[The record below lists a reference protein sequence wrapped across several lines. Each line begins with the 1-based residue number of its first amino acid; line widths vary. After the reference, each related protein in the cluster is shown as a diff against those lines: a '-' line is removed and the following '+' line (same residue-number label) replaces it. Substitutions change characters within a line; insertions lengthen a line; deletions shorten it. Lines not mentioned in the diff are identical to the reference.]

1 MSPDSTSPDR
11 TSAGLWPRGF
21 RVFTLDAGIG
31 NDGRHDLAVA
41 VSDVACTSAAMYTR
55 SRFAGASVLLSRTV
69 TQPQGVVVASRNAN
83 VATGEQGA
91 RDAAE
96 LADLAERGTGR
107 GPLLVASTGVIGR
120 PYPMPVIRSRLQA
133 DWPEPGDWADFATAI
148 MTTDTHPKLVQA
160 SVGGARIVG
169 VAKGVGMIE
178 PNLATM
184 LTFFATDAAVP
195 AAELAQIFG
204 RVVDVS
210 FNALSIDTDTSTSD
224 TAAIFANGVAGPVP
238 LAEFEQTLRQLAIE
252 LVTQIARDG
261 EGASKLITV
270 TVSGGR
276 DRDQARRVAKTI
288 VNSPLVKTMVHGAD
302 PNWGRVVM
310 AIGKNSDDLDIEPD
324 RVRVQLCGRGVYPD
338 VPGEELLAQ
347 LSQAMRGDSVD
358 IGVDLGIGD
367 GAFTVYG
374 CDLTAGYVRINAEY
388 TT

>member
-1 MSPDSTSPDR
+1 MTEFPQ
-11 TSAGLWPRGF
+11 GF
-21 RVFTLDAGIG
+21 RVFTLDVGIA
-31 NDGRHDLAVA
+31 NDGRHDLAA
-41 VSDVACTSAAMYTR
+41 FVSDRPCTSAAMYTQ
-55 SRFAGASVLLSRTV
+55 SRFSGPSVTYSRTV
-69 TQPQGVVVASRNAN
+69 TDPRGVVVASRNAN

-96 LADLAERGTGR
+96 LAELAAAQLGH

-120 PYPMPVIRSRLQA
+120 HYPMDTMRTRITEN
-133 DWPEPGDWADFATAI
+133 WPAAGDWLDFATAI

-160 SVGGARIVG
+160 QVGRARIVA

-178 PNLATM
+178 PNMATM
-184 LTFFATDAAVP
+184 LTFFATDAEVP
-195 AAELAQIFG
+195 AAELDAIFR

-224 TAAIFANGVAGPVP
+224 TAAIFANGAAGPVD
-238 LAEFEQTLRQLAIE
+238 LAEFENTLRALAIE
-252 LVTQIARDG
+252 LVTMIARDG

-270 TVSGGR
+270 EVTGAR
-276 DRDQARRVAKTI
+276 NRDQARRVAKTI

-310 AIGKNSDDLDIEPD
+310 AVGKNSDDTDID
-324 RVRVQLCGRGVYPD
+324 QNRVRVTLCGKDVYPD
-338 VPGEELLAQ
+338 VLDAAQLAQ
-347 LSQAMRGDSVD
+347 LSETMRGDSVA
-358 IGVDLGIGD
+358 IGVDLGIAD

-374 CDLTAGYVRINAEY
+374 CDLTEGYVHINADY

>member
-1 MSPDSTSPDR
+1 
-11 TSAGLWPRGF
+11 
-21 RVFTLDAGIG
+21 
-31 NDGRHDLAVA
+31 
-41 VSDVACTSAAMYTR
+41 MYTR
-55 SRFAGASVLLSRTV
+55 SRFSGPSVSHSRGV
-69 TQPQGVVVASRNAN
+69 TNPRGVVVASRNAN

-96 LADLAERGTGR
+96 LADLAAAATGC

-120 PYPMPVIRSRLQA
+120 HYPMNTMRSRLQA
-133 DWPEPGDWADFATAI
+133 DWPEPGNWADFATAI
-148 MTTDTHPKLVQA
+148 MTTDSHAKLVSGQL
-160 SVGGARIVG
+160 GDARIVG

-178 PNLATM
+178 PDMATM
-184 LTFFATDAAVP
+184 LTFFATDADI
-195 AAELAQIFG
+195 AAADLHAIFR

-224 TAAIFANGVAGPVP
+224 TAAIFANGAAGAVDLSAFEDALRA
-238 LAEFEQTLRQLAIE
+238 LALD

-270 TVSGGR
+270 EVAGGR
-276 DRDQARRVAKTI
+276 DRNQARRVAKTI

-310 AIGKNSDDLDIEPD
+310 AVGKNSEDTDID
-324 RVRVQLCGRGVYPD
+324 QTQVRVSLCGQDVYPQ
-338 VPGEELLAQ
+338 VPDAALLAQ
-347 LSQAMRGDSVD
+347 LSQTMRGDTVA

-374 CDLTAGYVRINAEY
+374 CDLTEGYVHINADY